1 MADGEPVRATCYDR
15 RMLEIHDHAAIRELR
30 LARPPAN
37 ALDPTLVAALRAA
50 IEAAPGDGARALV
63 LSGRPGMYSA
73 GLDVPLLLGL
83 DRPAMERFL
92 GDFLALL
99 RAVATSPLPIIA
111 AITGHAPA
119 GGAVL
124 AIHCDHRI
132 MVEGDFRI
140 GLNEVQVGLAL
151 PRVIHSTLVR
161 VVGRRQ
167 AERLAVR
174 GLLISAG
181 EALRIGLVDE
191 LAPPEGILELALE
204 RARDF
209 LAVPAGAMART
220 RALARQDI
228 AASFA
233 AEERSTWESFV
244 VDWYS
249 AETQGALRALVERLK
264 KKA

>member
-1 MADGEPVRATCYDR
+1 MF
-15 RMLEIHDHAAIRELR
+15 
-30 LARPPAN
+30 
-37 ALDPTLVAALRAA
+37 
-50 IEAAPGDGARALV
+50 
-63 LSGRPGMYSA
+63 SA
-73 GLDVPLLLGL
+73 GLDVPALLVLE
-83 DRPAMERFL
+83 RPAMEAFL

-99 RAVATSPLPIIA
+99 RALATSPLPVVA
-111 AITGHAPA
+111 AITGHSPA

-124 AIHCDHRI
+124 AIHCDHRV
-132 MVEGDFRI
+132 MADGDFKI
-140 GLNEVQVGLAL
+140 GLNEVQVGLPL

-167 AERLAVR
+167 AERLGVR
-174 GLLISAG
+174 GILIGSA
-181 EALRIGLVDE
+181 EAHRIGLVDE
-191 LAPPEGILELALE
+191 VVPLESVVETALE

-220 RALARQDI
+220 RELARQDL

-233 AEERSTWESFV
+233 GEERATWESFV

-264 KKA
+264 KKG

>member
-1 MADGEPVRATCYDR
+1 
-15 RMLEIHDHAAIRELR
+15 MLEIHDHATVRELR

-37 ALDPTLVAALRAA
+37 ALDPALVGALRAA
-50 IEAAPGDGARALV
+50 IEAAPGDGVRALV

-73 GLDVPLLLGL
+73 GLDVPMLLQLE
-83 DRPAMERFL
+83 RPAMEHFL

-99 RAVATSPLPIIA
+99 RAVATSPVPIVA

-124 AIHCDHRI
+124 AIHCDHRV
-132 MVEGDFRI
+132 MADGDFKI
-140 GLNEVQVGLAL
+140 GLNEVQVGLPL

-167 AERLAVR
+167 AERLGVR
-174 GLLISAG
+174 GLLVSAS
-181 EALRIGLVDE
+181 EAHRIGLVDE
-191 LAPPEGILELALE
+191 LVPPESVIERALEL
-204 RARDF
+204 ARDF
-209 LAVPAGAMART
+209 LAVPSGAMART
-220 RALARQDI
+220 RALARQDVF
-228 AASFA
+228 ASFA
-233 AEERSTWESFV
+233 QEERATWESFV

>member
-1 MADGEPVRATCYDR
+1 
-15 RMLEIHDHAAIRELR
+15 MLEIHDHASIRELR

-37 ALDPTLVAALRAA
+37 ALDPVLVGALLTA

-63 LSGRPGMYSA
+63 LSGRPGMFSA
-73 GLDVPLLLGL
+73 GLDVPVLLQL
-83 DRPAMERFL
+83 DRPSMERFL

-99 RAVATSPLPIIA
+99 RAVATSPLPIVA
-111 AITGHAPA
+111 AITGHSPA

-124 AIHCDHRI
+124 AIHCDHRV
-132 MVEGDFRI
+132 MAEGDFRI
-140 GLNEVQVGLAL
+140 GLNEVQVGLPL

-161 VVGRRQ
+161 VVGRRE
-167 AERLAVR
+167 AERLGVR
-174 GLLISAG
+174 GLLVSG
-181 EALRIGLVDE
+181 SEALRIGLVDD
-191 LAPPEGILELALE
+191 LAPLDSVVEQALE

-209 LAVPAGAMART
+209 LAVPPGAMSRT
-220 RALARQDI
+220 RELARQDL

-233 AEERSTWESFV
+233 EEERATWESFV

-249 AETQGALRALVERLK
+249 AETQGALRTLVERLK